1 VTAAEPRSPRSE
13 PGATQP
19 EPTECTTCGAC
30 CFSRTPD
37 YLRVFGTDY
46 ERLDADAERLTHSIE
61 NRVYM
66 RLSDGHCAALRV
78 EPETGRFLCGIYER
92 RPDVCRWL
100 ERGSGYC
107 RAERAEKLERASD
120 RLVELR
126 RKTGA

>member
-1 VTAAEPRSPRSE
+1 MSAPSPSSE
-13 PGATQP
+13 APSSEVP
-19 EPTECTTCGAC
+19 VPDDCTTCGAC

-46 ERLDADAERLTHSIE
+46 ERLADDAELLTHVIG

-66 RLSDGHCAALRV
+66 RLAEGHCAALRIV
-78 EPETGRFLCGIYER
+78 PETGKYLCGIYER

-107 RAERAEKLERASD
+107 RAERAEKLERAIG
-120 RLVELR
+120 RLIELR
-126 RKTGA
+126 RKPEL

>member
-1 VTAAEPRSPRSE
+1 MTPAD
-13 PGATQP
+13 
-19 EPTECTTCGAC
+19 CTTCGAC
-30 CFSRTPD
+30 CFSQAPD

-46 ERLDADAERLTHSIE
+46 DRLGDDAERLTHFIG

-66 RLSDGHCAALRV
+66 RLVDGHCAALQI
-78 EPETGRFLCGIYER
+78 EPTSGRFLCGIYER

-107 RAERAEKLERASD
+107 HAERTEKTVRAEA

-126 RKTGA
+126 AVRAEGAARS

>member
-1 VTAAEPRSPRSE
+1 MSIAAPLPSRSE
-13 PGATQP
+13 HGTQP
-19 EPTECTTCGAC
+19 PDPTECTSCGAC

-46 ERLDADAERLTHSIE
+46 ERLDVDAERLTHTIE

-78 EPETGRFLCGIYER
+78 VAETGQFLCSVYER

-107 RAERAEKLERASD
+107 RAERAEKLDRAGER
-120 RLVELR
+120 LIELR
-126 RKTGA
+126 RKAGA